1 MKRVLTL
8 VLMLF
13 ALTVGSRAQ
22 EVENFT
28 FYNDLDR
35 VDTNVDPIL
44 VPNHYLG
51 PEIGLKYYLLK
62 NLYTEVEEGNEINPV
77 DKTIVFKPAIYY
89 SMKKL
94 NNYYKKAVKKGIVS
108 EQEAK
113 DKMNA
118 HLDVCLSIYLQE
130 TEEFEIELKK
140 YKKTEDIDAVFSRV
154 VLE

>member
-8 VLMLF
+8 GLVLC

-35 VDTNVDPIL
+35 VDTKVDPL
-44 VPNHYLG
+44 MVPNHYLG
-51 PEIGLKYYLLK
+51 PEIGLKTYLLK
-62 NLYTEVEEGNEINPV
+62 GLYTEVEEGNEINPV

-94 NNYYKKAVKKGIVS
+94 NNYYKKAVKKGIVT

-113 DKMNA
+113 DKMNTY
-118 HLDVCLSIYLQE
+118 LDICLSIYMQE
-130 TEEFEIELKK
+130 TNQFETELKK

-154 VLE
+154 VME

>member
-8 VLMLF
+8 GLVLC
-13 ALTVGSRAQ
+13 ALIVGSRAQ

-35 VDTNVDPIL
+35 VDTNVDPLMI
-44 VPNHYLG
+44 PNHYLG
-51 PEIGLKYYLLK
+51 SEIGLKVYLLK
-62 NLYTEVEEGNEINPV
+62 NLYTVVEEGNEINPV

-94 NNYYKKAVKKGIVS
+94 NNYYKKAVKKGIIT

-130 TEEFEIELKK
+130 TSQFEVELKK

>member
-8 VLMLF
+8 GLVLC

-35 VDTNVDPIL
+35 VDTNVDPL
-44 VPNHYLG
+44 MVPNHYLG
-51 PEIGLKYYLLK
+51 PEIGLKTYLLK
-62 NLYTEVEEGNEINPV
+62 GLYTEVEEGNEINPV

-94 NNYYKKAVKKGIVS
+94 NNYYKKAVKKGIIT
-108 EQEAK
+108 EQEAI
-113 DKMNA
+113 DKMNTY
-118 HLDVCLSIYLQE
+118 LDICLAIYLQE
-130 TEEFEIELKK
+130 TQQFETELKK

>member
-1 MKRVLTL
+1 MKRVLIL
-8 VLMLF
+8 AIMLF
-13 ALTVGSRAQ
+13 ALNVGSRAQ

-35 VDTNVDPIL
+35 VDTNVDPL
-44 VPNHYLG
+44 MVPNHYLG
-51 PEIGLKYYLLK
+51 PEIGLKYYLLSK
-62 NLYTEVEEGNEINPV
+62 MYTEVEEGNEINPV

-89 SMKKL
+89 SMRKL
-94 NNYYKKAVKKGIVS
+94 NNYYKKAVRKGMVS
-108 EQEAK
+108 EQTAK

-130 TEEFEIELKK
+130 TDDFETELKK

>member
-8 VLMLF
+8 GLVLC

-35 VDTNVDPIL
+35 VDTKVDPL
-44 VPNHYLG
+44 MVPNHYLG
-51 PEIGLKYYLLK
+51 PEIGLKTYLLK
-62 NLYTEVEEGNEINPV
+62 GLYTEVEEGNEINPV

-94 NNYYKKAVKKGIVS
+94 NNYYKKAVKKGIVT
-108 EQEAK
+108 EQVAK
-113 DKMNA
+113 DKMNTY
-118 HLDVCLSIYLQE
+118 LDICLSIYMQE
-130 TEEFEIELKK
+130 TNQFETELKK